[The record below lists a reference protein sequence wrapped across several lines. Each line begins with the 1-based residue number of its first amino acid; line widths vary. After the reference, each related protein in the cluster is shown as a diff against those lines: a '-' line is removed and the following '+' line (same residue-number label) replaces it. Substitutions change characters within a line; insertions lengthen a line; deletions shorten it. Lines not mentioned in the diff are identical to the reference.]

1 MHGPATCNRVA
12 APRRGLLILLL
23 MNPPPVLVRLPT
35 YAALP
40 SCPRPRVLFDEL
52 DEDGSGELDWS
63 EYKAALQRLSI
74 RLPVNKMREV
84 FESVRAHTHIHISS
98 PLVPRTRDVCCLA
111 CARVL

>member
-35 YAALP
+35 CAALP

-84 FESVRAHTHIHISS
+84 FESVRAHINISS
-98 PLVPRTRDVCCLA
+98 PLVSRTRDVCCLA